1 MMDARITKRWHFS
14 DKFKAAVVLKVL
26 RNDKTVQETAA
37 KRELHSTQV
46 SAWKR

>member
-37 KRELHSTQV
+37 KFNTSERVEAV
-46 SAWKR
+46 GD